1 MKIPVAMCCL
11 SFLATWIIINLKNVY
26 IIIFIILFITIP
38 TLILQN
44 LADDL
49 KSEFSGKIE
58 EAIVSLMMLPE
69 CYDAV
74 SLHDAMS
81 VSFLFWQYR
90 YTATMAS
97 I

>member
-1 MKIPVAMCCL
+1 MFI
-11 SFLATWIIINLKNVY
+11 FRGLKK
-26 IIIFIILFITIP
+26 FITLFITIP

-69 CYDAV
+69 SYDAV

-81 VSFLFWQYR
+81 VSFFILAIPVHCNHGFHIR
-90 YTATMAS
+90 
-97 I
+97 

>member
-1 MKIPVAMCCL
+1 M
-11 SFLATWIIINLKNVY
+11 
-26 IIIFIILFITIP
+26 
-38 TLILQN
+38 ILQN

-81 VSFLFWQYR
+81 VSFFYFGNTGTLQPWLPYEIKIIFLEKWDVFFFCL
-90 YTATMAS
+90 
-97 I
+97 